1 LLVKSLAVASTAV
14 RGAQC
19 KEGHECH
26 DYRYCTSRCF
36 AARGDLRE
44 LSTNSHLR
52 SSASSLSCIAR
63 LGGSHPFTERRRR
76 CGSPPLAACVR
87 PGTAAGALFRKG
99 RRVSGKTA
107 RDACPESPQRLG
119 RESLGLTSKL
129 PAESPG
135 KSLPRDSGALPIVE
149 HGNVAPRQTRFC
161 RAKIRR
167 AIWDRS
173 GSRQVAKSRDC
184 VGMRGAAKINP
195 PALVRAVRGVDD
207 AFRTSAR

>member
-1 LLVKSLAVASTAV
+1 MVCILLQKGDGAVVV
-14 RGAQC
+14 RRWRPAFAQ
-19 KEGHECH
+19 GRPRA
-26 DYRYCTSRCF
+26 RYSGR
-36 AARGDLRE
+36 
-44 LSTNSHLR
+44 
-52 SSASSLSCIAR
+52 
-63 LGGSHPFTERRRR
+63 
-76 CGSPPLAACVR
+76 
-87 PGTAAGALFRKG
+87 AAGYQ
-99 RRVSGKTA
+99 GKTA
-107 RDACPESPQRLG
+107 RDACPESPQRIE

-129 PAESPG
+129 PAESSG

-173 GSRQVAKSRDC
+173 GSRPVAKSRDR